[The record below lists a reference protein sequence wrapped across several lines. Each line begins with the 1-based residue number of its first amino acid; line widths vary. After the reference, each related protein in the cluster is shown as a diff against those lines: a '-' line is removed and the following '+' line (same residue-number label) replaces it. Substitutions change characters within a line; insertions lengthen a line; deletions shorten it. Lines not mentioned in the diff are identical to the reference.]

1 MINFVNVSKY
11 YAQGQKALKDVSLQ
25 VNDGEFIFLHG
36 HSGAGK
42 STLLKIIAG
51 IESPTLG
58 KVLVNDVDIS
68 QMSYSEIISH
78 RRSVGIVFQDHRL
91 LMNRTVAE
99 NVALPLLI
107 KGVKIG
113 IDKLVLDALKK
124 VDLDGKENLLPIY
137 LSYGEQQR
145 VGIARAIVS
154 SPSIILADE
163 PTGNLDNNL
172 SEEVFDL
179 FTSLNKLGISII
191 LATHNEQ
198 LASDYQ
204 YKKLYLENGEIK

>member
-58 KVLVNDVDIS
+58 KVLINDVDIS
-68 QMSYSEIISH
+68 QMSHSEIISH

-113 IDKLVLDALKK
+113 IDKLVLEALKK
-124 VDLDGKENLLPIY
+124 VDLDGKEDLLPIY

-154 SPSIILADE
+154 SPSVILADE
-163 PTGNLDNNL
+163 PTGNLDNKL
-172 SEEVFDL
+172 SAEVFDL

-198 LASDYQ
+198 LATDYQ